1 MPILQ
6 SRMPQGINCRR
17 NRKYMYLNCK
27 TYYSF
32 KYGTFS
38 TAALVQEGVDKGVA
52 ALALTNI
59 NNTADAWPF
68 VKRCREAGIKPLLGV
83 EVRNGD
89 TLLYVLLAANN
100 QGFEWIN
107 TFISGHLKTHKPF
120 PLPSATMAFFDES
133 SDGYVI
139 YPLDAKPLDTL
150 LRNEFIGIQTTEV
163 NKLYNMS
170 PNYRDK
176 FVIRQPVTFQS
187 EDHHYVHRLLRAM
200 HHNVVL
206 SKLLPEAICGSN
218 EYLLPQQQLMQAF
231 QAYPHLITNTLR
243 LIDAC
248 NVDLDFDTHKNKQYF
263 TISKE
268 ADSELLRKL
277 AIDGLQQRYGNHMP
291 ATERLAKELKVIDDL
306 GFTAYFLITWD
317 IIRYAKSRGFYHVG
331 RGSGANSIVAY
342 CLKITDVDPL
352 ELNLY
357 FERFLNPERTSPP
370 DFDIDFSWLE
380 RDEIMDYIFKRY
392 GEKYV
397 ALMGAYV
404 TFQQRAVVRE
414 LAKVFGLPEAEI
426 HGLSSMPFVTAPAF
440 VAWKKLRARPAAIDD
455 YHKGIAWYQA
465 NNRTVNYQAIIT
477 RLGHKYQLSEEQ
489 VTALHQSP
497 LSRGI
502 VDEII
507 WKILYYSP
515 FIHNFPNHISVH
527 VGGMLI
533 SEKPIHAYT
542 ATFFPPKGFAT
553 TQIDMR
559 IAEDIGLDKLD
570 VLSQRGLGHIKET
583 IRLVQENQGIR
594 IHIDEVEKF
603 KKDPRVKSQ
612 LQQVNT
618 VGCFYI
624 ESPAMRQLLSKLKC
638 DNYPVLV
645 VASSIIRPG
654 VASSG
659 MMRQYISRYLAP
671 HTTQYLH
678 PGMEE
683 ILSETFGVMV
693 FQEDVMKVGHY
704 FGGLNMAAAD
714 SLRRAMSGKSR
725 GADHFAALK
734 DQFFSNCA
742 EKGYTQ
748 ELTAEVWRQMESFAG
763 YSFCKAH
770 SASYAV
776 ESFQDLYLKTY
787 YPIEFMVGVINNF
800 GGYYST
806 EMYFIELRKAGGIP
820 HLPCVNTSYFFTTI
834 KGKDVHTGFVHLNN
848 LEKSVAQTIIKER
861 ERNGV
866 YLHLQDFVER
876 TAIHPE
882 QLNILVS
889 AGAFRFTGKSKK
901 QLLWESNFLQKR
913 QHTPVVTH
921 TLFKEKPVAFT
932 LPDLRDHPVDDM
944 YDEIEIIGFPFRD
957 PFELMKEQTFQ
968 RLPAKELPAHL
979 GKQVSMLLYFIDY
992 KVVSTTNSSIMS
1004 FGAFL
1009 DEQMDWVDTIHFP
1022 PSFRQYPF
1030 KGKGFYHIRGKVVED
1045 FGFHSVEVNFMEKI
1059 GYKERTY
1066 ANL

>member
-1 MPILQ
+1 
-6 SRMPQGINCRR
+6 
-17 NRKYMYLNCK
+17 MYLNCK

-38 TAALVQEGVDKGVA
+38 TEELVQEGINKGVA

-59 NNTADAWPF
+59 NNTADMWPF
-68 VKRCREAGIKPLLGV
+68 IKECRKAGIRPIPGV

-89 TLLYVLLAANN
+89 ALQYILLAANN
-100 QGFEWIN
+100 HGFEWIN
-107 TFISGHLKTHKPF
+107 TFISTHLKNNKPF
-120 PLPSATMAFFDES
+120 PPPTATTAFFDDS

-139 YPLDAKPLDTL
+139 YPLGAREVPSL
-150 LRNEFIGIQTTEV
+150 LKHQFIGVQPAEA
-163 NKLYNMS
+163 NKLYNI
-170 PNYRDK
+170 PPEHRHKYI
-176 FVIRQPVTFQS
+176 IRQPVTFQS
-187 EDHHYVHRLLRAM
+187 EDHYYVHRLLRAM
-200 HHNVVL
+200 DHNVVE
-206 SKLLPEAICGSN
+206 SKLPPGAVCGSN
-218 EYLLPQQQLMQAF
+218 ESFMPQEQILQAF
-231 QAYPHLITNTLR
+231 RAMPWVVTNTLR
-243 LIDAC
+243 LIDTC
-248 NVDLDFDTHKNKQYF
+248 NLEEEANTRKNKQYF

-268 ADSELLRKL
+268 DDSILLRKL
-277 AIDGLQQRYGNHMP
+277 ALDGLQQRYGNNI
-291 ATERLAKELKVIDDL
+291 AAAERLQKELNIINNL

-397 ALMGAYV
+397 ALMGSYI

-426 HGLSSMPFVTAPAF
+426 QGLSKLPFVTAPAF
-440 VAWKKLRARPAAIDD
+440 TAWKKLGARPAGIDD
-455 YHKGIAWYQA
+455 YHKGVAWYQH
-465 NNRTVNYQAIIT
+465 NNRPVNYAAIIA
-477 RLGHKYQLSEEQ
+477 RLGRKYQFTEEET
-489 VTALHQSP
+489 TALHQSP
-497 LSRGI
+497 LAFGI
-502 VDEII
+502 IDHIV

-533 SEKPIHAYT
+533 SEKPIHAWT
-542 ATFFPPKGFAT
+542 ATFYPPKGFST
-553 TQIDMR
+553 TQIDMYV
-559 IAEDIGLDKLD
+559 AEEIGLDKLD

-603 KKDPRVKSQ
+603 KKDPRVREQ
-612 LQQVNT
+612 LQQVHT

-624 ESPAMRQLLSKLKC
+624 ESPAMRQLLSKLRC

-645 VASSIIRPG
+645 AASSIIRPG
-654 VASSG
+654 VACSG
-659 MMRQYISRYLAP
+659 MMRQYISRHLAP
-671 HTTQYLH
+671 HTTEYLH
-678 PGMEE
+678 PVMEQ
-683 ILSETFGVMV
+683 ILSETYGVMV

-704 FGGLNMAAAD
+704 FGGLSMAAAD

-725 GADHFAALK
+725 GVDHFAMLK
-734 DQFFSNCA
+734 DQFFSNCT
-742 EKGYTQ
+742 EKGYTP

-787 YPIEFMVGVINNF
+787 FPIEFMVGVINNF
-800 GGYYST
+800 GGFYST
-806 EMYFIELRKAGGIP
+806 ELYFIELRKAGGIP
-820 HLPCVNTSYFFTTI
+820 HLPCINHSHYYTTL
-834 KGKDVHTGFVHLNN
+834 KGRDVYTGFVHLNS
-848 LEKSVAQTIIKER
+848 LEKSTVKIILTER
-861 ERNGV
+861 ERNGHF
-866 YLHLQDFVER
+866 LHLQDFIER
-876 TAIHPE
+876 TALHPE
-882 QLNILVS
+882 QLNILIS
-889 AGAFRFTGKSKK
+889 AGALRFTGKSKK

-913 QHTPVVTH
+913 QHAPVTTH
-921 TLFKEKPVAFT
+921 TLFKERPVAFK
-932 LPDLRDHPVDDM
+932 LPDLHDHPIDDM
-944 YDEIEIIGFPFRD
+944 YDEIEILGFPFRN
-957 PFELMKEQTFQ
+957 PFELMQEQSFP
-968 RLPAKELPAHL
+968 RLPAKELPKHL
-979 GKQVSMLLYFIDY
+979 GKAVSMLLYFIDY
-992 KVVSTTNSSIMS
+992 KVVPTANGTVMA

-1009 DEQMDWVDTIHFP
+1009 DEQMDWVDTVHFP
-1022 PSFRQYPF
+1022 PSYKQYPL

-1045 FGFHSVEVNFMEKI
+1045 FGFHSVEVSFMEKI

>member
-1 MPILQ
+1 
-6 SRMPQGINCRR
+6 
-17 NRKYMYLNCK
+17 MYLNCK

-38 TAALVQEGVDKGVA
+38 TEALVQEGVNQGVA

-68 VKRCREAGIKPLLGV
+68 VKQCRQAGIKPILGA

-89 TLLYVLLAANN
+89 TLLYILLAANN
-100 QGFEWIN
+100 SGFEWIN
-107 TFISGHLKTHKPF
+107 TFISTHLKTNKPF
-120 PLPSATMAFFDES
+120 PSPANITSFFDNS
-133 SDGYVI
+133 SDGFVI
-139 YPLDAKPLDTL
+139 YPPEAKPVDTL
-150 LRNEFIGIQTTEV
+150 LRHEFIGIQPTEI
-163 NKLYNMS
+163 NKLYNT
-170 PNYRDK
+170 PPKHRDK
-176 FVIRQPVTFQS
+176 YIIRQPVTFQT
-187 EDHHYVHRLLRAM
+187 EHHHYVHRLLRAM
-200 HHNVVL
+200 DHNVVE
-206 SKLLPEAICGSN
+206 SKLPPEAVCGSN
-218 EYLLPQQQLMQAF
+218 EYFLPQRHILQAF
-231 QAYPHLITNTLR
+231 QAYPHLVTNTLR

-248 NVDLDFDTHKNKQYF
+248 NIELDFHTHKNKQYF

-268 ADSELLRKL
+268 ADSVLLHKL
-277 AIDGLQQRYGNHMP
+277 AIDGLQQRYGRH
-291 ATERLAKELKVIDDL
+291 AAAAERLHKELKVIDDL

-414 LAKVFGLPEAEI
+414 LSKVFGLPAAEI
-426 HGLSSMPFVTAPAF
+426 EGLSRLPFVTIPTF
-440 VAWKKLRARPAAIDD
+440 DAWKKLCARPAAMDD
-455 YHKGIAWYQA
+455 YHKGIAWYQS
-465 NNRTVNYQAIIT
+465 NNHPVNYTALIA
-477 RLGHKYQLSEEQ
+477 RLGLKYRLTEEE
-489 VTALHQSP
+489 VEALQQSP

-502 VDEII
+502 VDDII
-507 WKILYYSP
+507 WKILFYSP
-515 FIHNFPNHISVH
+515 FIHNFPSHISVH

-553 TQIDMR
+553 TQVDMH

-583 IRLVQENQGIR
+583 IRLVQENQGVR

-603 KKDPRVKSQ
+603 KKDPRVKAQ

-624 ESPAMRQLLSKLKC
+624 ESPAMRQLLSKLRC

-659 MMRQYISRYLAP
+659 MMREYISRYLAP

-678 PGMEE
+678 PAMEE

-725 GADHFAALK
+725 GADHFAMLK

-800 GGYYST
+800 GGFYST
-806 EMYFIELRKAGGIP
+806 ELYFIELRKAGGIP
-820 HLPCVNTSYFFTTI
+820 HLPCVNTSHYYTTI
-834 KGKDVHTGFVHLNN
+834 KGKDVYTGFVHLNS
-848 LEKSVAQTIIKER
+848 LEKSTAQTIIKER
-861 ERNGV
+861 ERNGP

-882 QLNILVS
+882 QLNILIS
-889 AGAFRFTGKSKK
+889 AGALRFTGKSKK
-901 QLLWESNFLQKR
+901 QLLWEANFLQKR
-913 QHTPVVTH
+913 FTTPVVAH
-921 TLFKEKPVAFT
+921 TLFKEKPVAFK
-932 LPDLRDHPVDDM
+932 LPDLHDHPIDDM
-944 YDEIEIIGFPFRD
+944 YDEMEIIGFPFRN
-957 PFELMKEQTFQ
+957 PFELMLEQTFQ
-968 RLPAKELPAHL
+968 RLPAKELPQHL
-979 GKQVSMLLYFIDY
+979 GKQVTMLLYFIDY
-992 KVVSTTNSSIMS
+992 KVVPTVNSTVMS

-1009 DEQMDWVDTIHFP
+1009 DEQMDWVDTVHFP
-1022 PSFRQYPF
+1022 PSFQRYPL
-1030 KGKGFYHIRGKVVED
+1030 KGKGFYHIRGKVIED
-1045 FGFHSVEVNFMEKI
+1045 FGFHSVEVAFMEKI

>member
-1 MPILQ
+1 
-6 SRMPQGINCRR
+6 
-17 NRKYMYLNCK
+17 MYLNCK

-38 TAALVQEGVDKGVA
+38 TEALVEEGVNQGVA

-68 VKRCREAGIKPLLGV
+68 VKHCRKVGIKPVLGA
-83 EVRNGD
+83 EIRNGD
-89 TLLYVLLAANN
+89 TLLYILLAANN
-100 QGFEWIN
+100 SGFEWIN
-107 TFISGHLKTHKPF
+107 TFISAHLKTNKPF
-120 PLPSATMAFFDES
+120 PAPDAITAFFNNCV
-133 SDGYVI
+133 DGFVI
-139 YPLDAKPLDTL
+139 YPPEAKPVHTL
-150 LRNEFIGIQTTEV
+150 LRHEFIGIQPTEV
-163 NKLYNMS
+163 NKLYNTS
-170 PNYRDK
+170 PQFRDK
-176 FVIRQPVTFQS
+176 YIIRQPVTFQTAH
-187 EDHHYVHRLLRAM
+187 HHYVHRLLRAM
-200 HHNVVL
+200 DHNVVE
-206 SKLLPEAICGSN
+206 SKLPPLAVCGSH
-218 EYLLPQQQLMQAF
+218 EYFMPQQEILQAF

-248 NVDLDFDTHKNKQYF
+248 NIELDFHTHKNKQYF

-268 ADSELLRKL
+268 DDSILLRKL
-277 AIDGLQQRYGNHMP
+277 AVDGLQQRYGRN
-291 ATERLAKELKVIDDL
+291 AAAAERLHKELKVIDEL

-331 RGSGANSIVAY
+331 RGSGANSLVAY

-380 RDEIMDYIFKRY
+380 RDEIMDYIVKRY

-414 LAKVFGLPEAEI
+414 LGKVFGLPASEI
-426 HGLSSMPFVTAPAF
+426 DGVSRLPFVSVFTF
-440 VAWKKLRARPAAIDD
+440 DAWKKLCARPAAMDD
-455 YHKGIAWYQA
+455 YHKGIAWYQF
-465 NNRTVNYQAIIT
+465 NNHPVNYMAIIA
-477 RLGHKYQLSEEQ
+477 RLCLKYRLSAEEAA
-489 VTALHQSP
+489 ALQQSP

-502 VDEII
+502 VDEVI
-507 WKILYYSP
+507 WKILFYSP
-515 FIHNFPNHISVH
+515 FIHNFPSHISLH

-542 ATFFPPKGFAT
+542 ATFFPPKGIGT
-553 TQIDMR
+553 TQIDMH

-583 IRLVQENQGIR
+583 IRLVQENQGVR

-603 KKDPRVKSQ
+603 KKDPRVKAQ
-612 LQQVNT
+612 LQQGNT

-624 ESPAMRQLLSKLKC
+624 ESPAMRQLISKLRC

-659 MMRQYISRYLAP
+659 MMREYISRYLAP
-671 HTTQYLH
+671 DTTQYLH
-678 PGMEE
+678 PAMEE

-693 FQEDVMKVGHY
+693 FQEDVMKVGHF

-725 GADHFAALK
+725 GADHFALLR

-787 YPIEFMVGVINNF
+787 YPIEFMVGVLNNF
-800 GGYYST
+800 GGFYST
-806 EMYFIELRKAGGIP
+806 ELYFIELRKAGGIP
-820 HLPCVNTSYFFTTI
+820 HLPCVNTSQYYASI
-834 KGKDVHTGFVHLNN
+834 NGKDVYTGFVHLNGF
-848 LEKSVAQTIIKER
+848 EKSTAQIIIKER
-861 ERNGV
+861 ERNGA
-866 YLHLQDFVER
+866 YLHLQDLVER

-882 QLNILVS
+882 QLNILIS
-889 AGAFRFTGKSKK
+889 IGALRFTGKTKK
-901 QLLWESNFLQKR
+901 QLLWEANFLQKR
-913 QHTPVVTH
+913 HTTPVVAN
-921 TLFKEKPVAFT
+921 TLFKEKPVAFK
-932 LPDLRDHPVDDM
+932 LPDLHDHPVDDM
-944 YDEIEIIGFPFRD
+944 YDEMEIIGFPFRN
-957 PFELMKEQTFQ
+957 PFELMQEQTFS
-968 RLPAKELPAHL
+968 RLPASELPQHL

-992 KVVSTTNSSIMS
+992 KVVSTVNNSVMS
-1004 FGAFL
+1004 FGSFL

-1022 PSFRQYPF
+1022 PSFQQYPL

-1045 FGFHSVEVNFMEKI
+1045 FGFHSVEVAFMEKI

>member
-1 MPILQ
+1 
-6 SRMPQGINCRR
+6 
-17 NRKYMYLNCK
+17 MYLNCK

-38 TAALVQEGVDKGVA
+38 TEGLVQEAVEQGVA

-59 NNTADAWPF
+59 NSTADAWPF
-68 VKRCREAGIKPLLGV
+68 VKHCHKACVKPILGA
-83 EVRNGD
+83 EIRNGN

-100 QGFEWIN
+100 KGFEWIN
-107 TFISGHLKTHKPF
+107 TFISGFLKSHKPF
-120 PLPSATMAFFDES
+120 PEPTAITDFFDQS
-133 SDGYVI
+133 ADGYII
-139 YPLDAKPLDTL
+139 YPLGAKPLDTL
-150 LRNEFIGIQTTEV
+150 LRNEFIGVQSIEV
-163 NKLYNMS
+163 NKLYNL
-170 PNYRDK
+170 PPQHRDK
-176 FVIRQPVTFQS
+176 FIIRQPVTFQTP
-187 EDHHYVHRLLRAM
+187 DHHQVHRLLRAM
-200 HHNVVL
+200 DHNVIE
-206 SKLLPEAICGSN
+206 SKLPADAVCAPH
-218 EYLLPQQQLMQAF
+218 EYFVPQKHLLQAF
-231 QAYPHLITNTLR
+231 QAYPQIITNTLR
-243 LIDAC
+243 LIDTC
-248 NVDLDFDTHKNKQYF
+248 SIDLDFNSHKNKQYF

-268 ADSELLRKL
+268 DDSILLRKL
-277 AIDGLQQRYGNHMP
+277 AIDGLQQRYGHNTA
-291 ATERLAKELKVIDDL
+291 ATERLNKELRVINDL

-317 IIRYAKSRGFYHVG
+317 VIRYAKSRGFYHVG

-380 RDEIMDYIFKRY
+380 RDEIMDYIVKRY
-392 GEKYV
+392 GEKQV

-404 TFQQRAVVRE
+404 TFKQRAVVRE
-414 LAKVFGLPEAEI
+414 LAKVFGLPEQEI
-426 HGLSSMPFVTAPAF
+426 EGLSKLPFVTPLAF
-440 VAWKKLRARPAAIDD
+440 EAWKKLNARPAALDD
-455 YHKGIAWYQA
+455 YHKGIAWFQTSS
-465 NNRTVNYQAIIT
+465 RPINYQAIIT
-477 RLGHKYQLSEEQ
+477 RLGQKYQLTDEE
-489 VTALHQSP
+489 VAALAQSP
-497 LSRGI
+497 ISRGI
-502 VDEII
+502 VDDVI

-515 FIHNFPNHISVH
+515 FIHNFPSHISLH

-533 SEKPIHAYT
+533 SEKPIHAYS
-542 ATFFPPKGFAT
+542 ATFFPPKGIAT
-553 TQIDMR
+553 TQIDMH

-583 IRLVQENQGIR
+583 VRLVQENQDIR

-603 KKDPRVKSQ
+603 KKDPRVKAQ

-624 ESPAMRQLLSKLKC
+624 ESPAMRQLLSKLRC

-659 MMRQYISRYLAP
+659 MMRQYISRYLDP
-671 HTTQYLH
+671 QTTEYLH
-678 PGMEE
+678 PLMKE

-725 GADHFAALK
+725 GTDHFAALK
-734 DQFFSNCA
+734 DEFYRNCA
-742 EKGYTQ
+742 AKGFTN
-748 ELTAEVWRQMESFAG
+748 ELTTEVWRQMESFAG

-800 GGYYST
+800 GGFYST
-806 EMYFIELRKAGGIP
+806 EIYFIELRKAGGIP
-820 HLPCVNTSYFFTTI
+820 HLPCVNSSCYNTTI
-834 KGKDVHTGFVHLNN
+834 KGKEVYTGFVFLTS
-848 LEKSVAQTIIKER
+848 LEKYTAQIIIKER
-861 ERNGV
+861 ERNGP

-876 TAIHPE
+876 TAIDPE
-882 QLNILVS
+882 QMNILIS
-889 AGAFRFTGKSKK
+889 IGAFRFTGKSKK
-901 QLLWESNFLQKR
+901 QLLWEANFLQKR
-913 QHTPVVTH
+913 QPTPVVSQAM
-921 TLFKEKPVAFT
+921 FKEKPMAFK
-932 LPDLRDHPVDDM
+932 LPELVDHPVDDM
-944 YDEIEIIGFPFRD
+944 YDEMEIMGFPFRN
-957 PFELMKEQTFQ
+957 PFELMKEQTIQ
-968 RLPAKELPAHL
+968 RQFSKELPQNL
-979 GKQVSMLLYFIDY
+979 GKQVSMVLYFVDY
-992 KVVSTTNSSIMS
+992 KVLSTVTGSIMA
-1004 FGAFL
+1004 FGTFL
-1009 DEQMDWVDTIHFP
+1009 DEQMDWVDTVHFP
-1022 PSFRQYPF
+1022 VSFQRYPL
-1030 KGKGFYHIRGKVVED
+1030 KGKGFYRISGKVVED
-1045 FGFHSVEVNFMEKI
+1045 FGFHSVEVSSMEKI